1 MNANSSLYN
10 FLISILIFSLFFF
23 FFFNDTATT
32 EIYTLSLH
40 DALPIYRVLGITSVN
55 DRGCWPKRFFAEHRH
70 LWCHI
75 SHDGRSI
82 KIPLAFQR
90 LSSQQHACAHLDGS
104 LHLPVQRVAQVAP
117 RHRSDL
123 CLVLEWI
130 AYTQLRRSF
139 YELAL
144 KCLSNRL
151 DDDEALGR
159 DAALPIILEAGR
171 NGDLCRLVQVRIC
184 QHNESI

>member
-1 MNANSSLYN
+1 M
-10 FLISILIFSLFFF
+10 
-23 FFFNDTATT
+23 
-32 EIYTLSLH
+32 
-40 DALPIYRVLGITSVN
+40 LGITRVN
-55 DRGCWPKRFFAEHRH
+55 DRGGWPKSLFAEHRH

-75 SHDGRSI
+75 CHDGRSI
-82 KIPLAFQR
+82 EVAFAFKR

-104 LHLPVQRVAQVAP
+104 LHLPVQRVAQITP
-117 RHRSDL
+117 CHRPDL

-144 KCLSNRL
+144 KCLSNRF

-171 NGDLCRLVQVRIC
+171 NGDLCCLVQVRIC
-184 QHNESI
+184 QDNESI